1 MKRVIASVTA
11 LVALTAFAPTPAHGA
26 APRDSASPVAA
37 RGTCSTVGCGGE
49 VTNHSQHYIRI
60 SNAWCWSHDNDYY
73 GDRLYPCYPWQNW
86 DRSDLYPADMWL
98 TQNQYSGN
106 YVKYRDTDAF
116 MASAGCTTVVNKWIG
131 PVLLGRYVYDRH
143 NTSSVWIKIT
153 DAHFI
158 DVLSITC

>member
-1 MKRVIASVTA
+1 MKKFVAVAAVVAA
-11 LVALTAFAPTPAHGA
+11 LLAFAPTPARA
-26 APRDSASPVAA
+26 AESPPSPAAA

-60 SNAWCWSHDNDYY
+60 SNNWCFSSDASYY

-131 PVLLGRYVYDRH
+131 PLLLGRYVYDRH
-143 NTSSVWIKIT
+143 NRTSEWIKLN
-153 DAHFI
+153 DAQFI
-158 DVLSITC
+158 DVLQITC